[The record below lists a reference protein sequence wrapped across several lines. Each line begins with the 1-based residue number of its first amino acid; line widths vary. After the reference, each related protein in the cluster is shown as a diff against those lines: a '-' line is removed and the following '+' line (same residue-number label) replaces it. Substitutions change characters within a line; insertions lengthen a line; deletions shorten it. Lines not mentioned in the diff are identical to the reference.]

1 MSLNINLSEIN
12 YLAVLV
18 TGIIHMVANLV
29 WFLPKFFGKA
39 WAELTQK
46 EMKPAPQ
53 WIWAGVVSHLL
64 VAFTLAIL
72 VNLAGATT
80 ILGGIVVAALAWLG
94 FVVTLEAGELIWE
107 KIPFKLFLIRVGNQ
121 LVSMCLIGAIL
132 AVW

>member
-18 TGIIHMVANLV
+18 TGIIHMVTNLV

-80 ILGGIVVAALAWLG
+80 ILGGIMVAALAWLG
-94 FVVTLEAGELIWE
+94 FVVTLEAGELVWE
-107 KIPFKLFLIRVGNQ
+107 KIPFKH
-121 LVSMCLIGAIL
+121 S
-132 AVW
+132 